1 MWGFILEVFP
11 TFLHRIGLKFQ
22 FTWTDKSLELTKTR
36 HPFPDGKGVDRARE
50 KDSCFPFPY
59 CKTGVCSAPSGQQLL
74 SLQDKLS
81 ALRLK
86 LFSLTLDCKPPEC
99 KQGQAG
105 RSNLTSLS
113 HFNDWTRLSE
123 GCAHYCRIR
132 WSSLVSSLFARPS
145 KCTLL
150 FAAL

>member
-1 MWGFILEVFP
+1 MGKVLTGLE
-11 TFLHRIGLKFQ
+11 K
-22 FTWTDKSLELTKTR
+22 KE
-36 HPFPDGKGVDRARE
+36 
-50 KDSCFPFPY
+50 DSCFPFPY
-59 CKTGVCSAPSGQQLL
+59 CKRGVCSAPSGQQLL
-74 SLQDKLS
+74 SLQEKLS
-81 ALRLK
+81 VLRLK
-86 LFSLTLDCKPPEC
+86 LFSLTLDCKPTEC

-150 FAAL
+150 FAALWGHQGWVRNGRPLWAHGPRFAPEDFWRTSAGN